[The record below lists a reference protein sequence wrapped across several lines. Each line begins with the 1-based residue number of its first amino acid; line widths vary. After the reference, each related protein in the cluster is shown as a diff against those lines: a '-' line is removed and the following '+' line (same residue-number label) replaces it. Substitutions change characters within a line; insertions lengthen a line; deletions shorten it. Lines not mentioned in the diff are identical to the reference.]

1 MSKKELSKNDELEAQ
16 ALLEDTENEVEKK
29 SKKKKNRKKL
39 IIAII
44 ILLVIAIIYYV
55 WSTKAVV
62 QPRNDSSSS
71 SVSSETSS
79 SQTEDKLKATER
91 KMNNEYYDYMTR
103 IEPFTFENH
112 KVSANFISKQNNL
125 GFAANQ
131 CSDGAYIEVH
141 DVSSSF
147 EFYIQNTSV
156 LLHITESDS
165 TENWYNCVV
174 SSSDRIDFYNS
185 IVTLIVS
192 NAHLDKAITTM
203 EKNPSILYQNTVE
216 EEGKKFAVF
225 ALDLNKTP
233 AGDPGEDECAE
244 QQANQGSNVGGE
256 LIDVD
261 PADFESPEELDKYL
275 VDSYT
280 DTDTISQILYYIDI
294 TNDNDVKIDH
304 VEANYADNQTAVINY
319 TDGEAVEMP
328 QDTSS
333 ESIDKDTMLG
343 KISTILGKISF

>member
-1 MSKKELSKNDELEAQ
+1 MRRIQMKQ
-16 ALLEDTENEVEKK
+16 
-29 SKKKKNRKKL
+29 KKKAKKNKRKF

-44 ILLVIAIIYYV
+44 LFFIIAIVYYA
-55 WSTKAVV
+55 WSTKTVV
-62 QPRNDSSSS
+62 QPQDNSSSS
-71 SVSSETSS
+71 SASSEISS
-79 SQTEDKLKATER
+79 SQTEEELKATEK
-91 KMNNEYYDYMTR
+91 KMNNKYYDYMSR
-103 IEPFTFENH
+103 INPFTFENH
-112 KVSANFISKQNNL
+112 KVSANLISKQNNR
-125 GFAANQ
+125 GFTADQ
-131 CSDGAYIEVH
+131 WTDGAYIEIH
-141 DVSSSF
+141 DVSGSF

-156 LLHITESDS
+156 LLHTTKSDN

-185 IVTLIVS
+185 IVALIVS
-192 NAHLDKAITTM
+192 NAHLDKAIATM

-225 ALDLNKTP
+225 ALDLNETP
-233 AGDPGEDECAE
+233 AGDPGENEYAE

-280 DTDTISQILYYIDI
+280 DTDTVSQILYYIDI
-294 TNDNDVKIDH
+294 TNDDDVKMDH
-304 VEANYADNQTAVINY
+304 VEAIYADNQTAVINY

-333 ESIDKDTMLG
+333 ESIDKDTMIE
-343 KISTILGKISF
+343 KISTVLGKMSF